1 MTLIRRKFE
10 RNIGRSRY
18 RRVFVISVEGIKT
31 EPQYFAI
38 FNDRSTVIHTT
49 CLHDKKTSS
58 SPLQALERM
67 RSHLELKKL
76 KEGDEAWI
84 VVDKDSWS
92 DHDLT
97 QLFNWSLESESYGF
111 ALSNPKFEFW
121 LLLHF
126 EDGHGVGSPKECDDR
141 LRKNLP
147 TYDKAINP
155 RKFPEE
161 NVRAA
166 IARAERKNSPP
177 VEDWHKS
184 VSGTTVYRLVKKLI
198 NC

>member
-1 MTLIRRKFE
+1 MTGRRKFE
-10 RNIGRSRY
+10 RNVGGSRY
-18 RRVFVISVEGIKT
+18 RRIFIISVEGIKT

-67 RSHLELKKL
+67 RSHLESKKL
-76 KEGDEAWI
+76 RKGDEAWI
-84 VVDKDSWS
+84 VVDKDNWNN
-92 DHDLT
+92 HDLA
-97 QLFNWSLESESYGF
+97 QLFNWSLGSENYGF

-126 EDGHGVGSPKECDDR
+126 EDGNGVGSPKECDAR

-147 TYDKAINP
+147 CYDKAINP
-155 RKFPEE
+155 RKFPEDS
-161 NVRAA
+161 VRKA
-166 IARAERKNSPP
+166 IERAERKDSPP
-177 VEDWHKS
+177 VGDWHKS

-198 NC
+198 HY

>member
-1 MTLIRRKFE
+1 MTSNRRKFE
-10 RNIGRSRY
+10 RNIGGSRY

-58 SPLQALERM
+58 TPLQSLERM
-67 RSHLELKKL
+67 RSHLGLKKL
-76 KEGDEAWI
+76 RKGDEAWI
-84 VVDKDSWS
+84 VVDKDNWS
-92 DHDLT
+92 EHDLA

-126 EDGHGVGSPKECDDR
+126 EDGHGIGSPRECDDR

-147 TYDKAINP
+147 TYDKTIDP
-155 RKFPEE
+155 RKFPEGS
-161 NVRAA
+161 VRDA
-166 IARAERKNSPP
+166 IARAERKDSPP

-184 VSGTTVYRLVKKLI
+184 VSGTTVYKLVKKLI
-198 NC
+198 NY

>member
-1 MTLIRRKFE
+1 MTSNRRKFE
-10 RNIGRSRY
+10 RNIGGSRY

-58 SPLQALERM
+58 SPLQSLERM

-76 KEGDEAWI
+76 RKGDEAWI

-92 DHDLT
+92 EHDLA

-147 TYDKAINP
+147 TYDKAIDP
-155 RKFPEE
+155 RKFPEGS
-161 NVRAA
+161 VRDA
-166 IARAERKNSPP
+166 IARAERRDSPP
-177 VEDWHKS
+177 VEDWHKG
-184 VSGTTVYRLVKKLI
+184 VSGTTVYKLVKKLI
-198 NC
+198 NY